1 MHAASSGQYML
12 EQTTHLPLTALY
24 EPERSPLAVLER
36 ITGRVLVPRRAVA

>member
-1 MHAASSGQYML
+1 MHAASSGQDLL

-36 ITGRVLVPRRAVA
+36 ITGRALVRRAVA